1 MHSPIEKFLNSAEG
15 AANVLSHARLLF
27 QLNQRYRQQLP
38 QTLAC
43 ASRIAN
49 LKSGFVIIHADNGAV
64 ASKLRQMSA
73 RLLKDLSIVGAQ
85 FSGVEVKVQPRG
97 PSRAGPE
104 PRVKPISNQ
113 AQAALEAVR
122 KELPRDSEL
131 GRALQTLIDRAATP
145 E

>member
-27 QLNQRYRQQLP
+27 QLNQRYRQQVP

-43 ASRIAN
+43 ASRVAN
-49 LKSGFVIIHADNGAV
+49 LKSGNVIIHADNGAV

-73 RLLKDLSIVGAQ
+73 RLLKDLCVVGAQ

-97 PSRAGPE
+97 PSRDAPG

-113 AQAALEAVR
+113 AQASLQAV
-122 KELPRDSEL
+122 KQGLPADSAL
-131 GRALQTLIDRAATP
+131 GRALQTLLDRAATQ